1 MDPMLQAYHHASGH
15 ALPEEPPKRPV
26 PELTPIATRLPP
38 EKMAK
43 AMTGD
48 GNYKSADDLGC

>member
-1 MDPMLQAYHHASGH
+1 MLQAYHHASGH

-48 GNYKSADDLGC
+48 GNYKSADDLGG